1 MISANKE
8 QKLYITEIQ
17 KKIMDAFLVVANESN
32 SGTRI
37 TMNEIANKVRMT
49 PQAIYRKHFKSVIEI
64 SDTIR
69 DEITDDIIKAM
80 VEAFVKDKNLPI
92 LEAIAR
98 EVIPVMYKYRFA
110 IRIFYHYTEYGDWF
124 SYIGDGF
131 VEWARPFLKKD
142 LSDVSIARESLL
154 RLYVRIII
162 QILLQWV
169 AEDSPA
175 PPSIYCDEFLELCE
189 MLHLSDYF
197 DRSYLD
203 DSL

>member
-69 DEITDDIIKAM
+69 DETTDDIIKAM
-80 VEAFVKDKNLPI
+80 DEAFVKDKNLPI

-110 IRIFYHYTEYGDWF
+110 LLF
-124 SYIGDGF
+124 GF
-131 VEWARPFLKKD
+131 F
-142 LSDVSIARESLL
+142 
-154 RLYVRIII
+154 III
-162 QILLQWV
+162 RNMVIGLVIL
-169 AEDSPA
+169 
-175 PPSIYCDEFLELCE
+175 E
-189 MLHLSDYF
+189 MGSSNVQGLF
-197 DRSYLD
+197 
-203 DSL
+203 